1 MSAKKSIAVIAM
13 SVRRPRVGLHVAA
26 NVHAV
31 VSKAA
36 GDEFAVKL
44 VDLADFKL
52 PVYDEELTPAMVTDP
67 QAQYQHEH
75 TRRWSAEIASHDA
88 YVLVLPEYNYSIAGG
103 AKNAIDYLYNE
114 WIGKPIVAVTYGIYG
129 GHHVSAAAKQILEGM
144 KLRLAPT
151 RPSLGFVGNVAGK
164 DFMLAAQG
172 QLGEETKSFILEGDG
187 SKEITKS
194 FAELKDLLAT
204 PVEATK

>member
-13 SVRRPRVGLHVAA
+13 SVRRPRVGLHVAT

-44 VDLADFKL
+44 VDLAEFKL

-75 TRRWSAEIASHDA
+75 TKRWSAEIASHDA
-88 YVLVLPEYNYSIAGG
+88 YVLVLPEYNYSISGG

-114 WIGKPIVAVTYGIYG
+114 
-129 GHHVSAAAKQILEGM
+129 
-144 KLRLAPT
+144 
-151 RPSLGFVGNVAGK
+151 
-164 DFMLAAQG
+164 
-172 QLGEETKSFILEGDG
+172 
-187 SKEITKS
+187 
-194 FAELKDLLAT
+194 
-204 PVEATK
+204 